1 MDWSTSHK
9 VKIIGALALIVLVIV
24 SIFVYFKFFKHDPTC
39 FDRKQN
45 QGERGVDC
53 GGTCSLM
60 CSTDIKPLLP
70 LWTRPIKITG
80 DVYAV
85 VSYIEN
91 QNKGNGAEKV
101 SYEIR
106 MYDDNNILATEPI
119 KGETFIGPNDRTAI
133 YETRIKV
140 GNRIPKTAFIT
151 FAQPMVFTRVP
162 DKFNDQNL
170 IIEQEEL
177 LDIDT
182 MPKLSAVIRNTT
194 FETFYNLPVVAII
207 YNDQGNVIA
216 ASQTVIDE
224 ILPEGTAPAY
234 FTWPEP
240 LSGIPAR
247 REIIPRINPFTQ
259 AQ

>member
-1 MDWSTSHK
+1 
-9 VKIIGALALIVLVIV
+9 
-24 SIFVYFKFFKHDPTC
+24 
-39 FDRKQN
+39 
-45 QGERGVDC
+45 
-53 GGTCSLM
+53 
-60 CSTDIKPLLP
+60 
-70 LWTRPIKITG
+70 
-80 DVYAV
+80 
-85 VSYIEN
+85 
-91 QNKGNGAEKV
+91 
-101 SYEIR
+101 
-106 MYDDNNILATEPI
+106 
-119 KGETFIGPNDRTAI
+119 
-133 YETRIKV
+133 
-140 GNRIPKTAFIT
+140 
-151 FAQPMVFTRVP
+151 MVFTRVP